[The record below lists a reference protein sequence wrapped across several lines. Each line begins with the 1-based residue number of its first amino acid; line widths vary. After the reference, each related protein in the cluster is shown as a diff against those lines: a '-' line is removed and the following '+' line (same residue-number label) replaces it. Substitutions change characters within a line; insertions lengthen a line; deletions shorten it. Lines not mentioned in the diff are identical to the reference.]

1 MPITLTYPQG
11 GALMAGGTGSI
22 GHGVVEGLCRA
33 GVPVLFTYFGGN
45 GRNSE
50 EKAAALVETLAA
62 SGYPVRARRM
72 DMRDPDDIERA
83 LDELEAWTGRVH
95 TVMTTAGAPPAFAKT
110 ADYSPEQLDTF
121 MAGDG
126 MAYFKLFRCAV
137 QRMRKTGGG
146 SITCT
151 TTIDVGKLS
160 KYNGASGMSKSAVES
175 LVRHIAVEEALAN
188 IRANYVRIGW
198 VGPTTF
204 ADHQEWLEVPEGR
217 EPESQTEMLAS
228 IGRSH
233 MIGIPMQRPGTLRE
247 IGDVFAFL
255 ASDQA
260 SYLTGQCIKM
270 DGGEDR

>member
-1 MPITLTYPQG
+1 MPITLTYPDG

-50 EKAAALVETLAA
+50 EKANALLERLTQA
-62 SGYPVRARRM
+62 GYAVRARRM
-72 DMRDPDDIERA
+72 DMRDPADIEAA

-95 TVMTTAGAPPAFAKT
+95 TVATTAGAPVPFAKT
-110 ADYSPEQLDTF
+110 GDYAPEQLEEF
-121 MAGDG
+121 FAGDG
-126 MAYFKLFRCAV
+126 MAYFKLFRGAI
-137 QRMRKTGGG
+137 QRMRKSGGG

-151 TTIDVGKLS
+151 TTIDVGKLAL
-160 KYNGASGMSKSAVES
+160 YNGASGMSKGAVEA
-175 LVRHIAVEEALAN
+175 LVRHIAVEEAPAN

-204 ADHQEWLEVPEGR
+204 ADHQDWLEAPVGR
-217 EPESQTEMLAS
+217 EPETQAEMLAS

-233 MIGIPMQRPGTLRE
+233 MAGMAVKRPGTLKE
-247 IGDVFAFL
+247 VGDVFAYL

-260 SYLTGQCIKM
+260 SYLTGQCLKM